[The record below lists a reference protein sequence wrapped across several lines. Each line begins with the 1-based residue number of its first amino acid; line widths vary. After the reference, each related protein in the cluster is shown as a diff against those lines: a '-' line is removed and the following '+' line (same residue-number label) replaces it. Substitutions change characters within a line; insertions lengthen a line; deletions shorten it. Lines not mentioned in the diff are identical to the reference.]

1 MFNRRQKCQPSV
13 IYIEQI
19 ISFGLVLVL
28 LLAET
33 GCARGISSKKE
44 TSIPGTIT
52 EEPEIVSET
61 VSMGNDVTHFSIDD
75 TISDVIHQP
84 LFTGFGQFILPLER
98 GYDENMPLSG
108 VSTLLPYH
116 SHIDPQVAVD
126 TMNHM
131 LDEVAAGKTIF
142 YPIYDDSKMQAHTG
156 LFFFRGKPGAP
167 FAVISA
173 GGGFSYVGSIHEGFP
188 LAIQLA
194 EQGYNAFVIQY
205 RTSGAKVACEDLA
218 AAISFIFAN
227 AENLEVSTEDYSLW
241 GGSAGARMA
250 AYLGSYG
257 PAAFGGDEL
266 PRPATV
272 VMQYTNHSEYTENDP
287 PTFVVIGEND
297 SIASPST
304 MEQRVNAL
312 KAAGIDTEFHKYPN
326 LGHGFGLGI
335 GTSAEGWPD
344 LAVAFWEKHID
355 K

>member
-1 MFNRRQKCQPSV
+1 MLHEK
-13 IYIEQI
+13 QI
-19 ISFGLVLVL
+19 ISLSLLLIL
-28 LLAET
+28 LLAEL
-33 GCARGISSKKE
+33 GCASGISSKKG

-52 EEPEIVSET
+52 TEPQIVSET
-61 VSMGNDVTHFSIDD
+61 ASKENKVIYFSIDN

-98 GYDENMPLSG
+98 GYDEDMPLSR

-116 SHIDPQVAVD
+116 SNIDPQSVVD

-131 LDEVAAGKTIF
+131 LDDIAAGNIRF
-142 YPIYDDSKMQAHTG
+142 YPIYTDKKMQEHTG

-167 FAVISA
+167 FAIISA

-194 EQGYNAFVIQY
+194 ERGYNAFVLQY
-205 RTSGAKVACEDLA
+205 RTGGAQVACVDLA
-218 AAISFIFAN
+218 AALSFIFAN
-227 AENLEVSTEDYSLW
+227 ADNLEVSPKDYSLW

-257 PAAFGGDEL
+257 PVAYGGNEL
-266 PRPATV
+266 PRPTIV

-297 SIASPST
+297 GIASPST

-312 KAAGIDTEFHKYPN
+312 KSAGIDTEFYLYPN

-335 GTSAEGWPD
+335 GTSAEGW
-344 LAVAFWEKHID
+344 LANAVAFWEKHLGNGMRRSLH
-355 K
+355 